1 MLSLE
6 LANALSRDRRRA
18 VEEALRARA
27 LREASEAHRREERS
41 ASLATPLVARVR
53 ASLPAAARAR

>member
-18 VEEALRARA
+18 VDEALRARA

-41 ASLATPLVARVR
+41 AAVATPLTSVGSSLRVV
-53 ASLPAAARAR
+53 ARAR

>member
-18 VEEALRARA
+18 VEEALRAKA
-27 LREASEAHRREERS
+27 LREASEAHRREERT
-41 ASLATPLVARVR
+41 AAAAGPLSRVGS
-53 ASLPAAARAR
+53 SLPAMAKAR

>member
-41 ASLATPLVARVR
+41 AAVAMPLTRDLP
-53 ASLPAAARAR
+53 SLPIVATAR

>member
-6 LANALSRDRRRA
+6 LANALSRDRRQA

-27 LREASEAHRREERS
+27 LRAASEAHRREARAAAVAMPPTGLARS
-41 ASLATPLVARVR
+41 GPAVARGR
-53 ASLPAAARAR
+53 